1 MKIIFY
7 ENSERRN
14 INELNISNKLKHK
27 NIIKFYG
34 VYEIK
39 KNEIDSIIMEYAKFG
54 NLREFKKNI
63 LKREVLSE
71 QLLCF
76 LTFQILT
83 GVKHFHNC
91 KILHSD
97 LKPQNIIIDEYL
109 NIKIID
115 FSVSLDYSRIN
126 SSKIKLPFRGTNFY
140 MAPEVIKSKIINIR
154 DINKID
160 LYSLGVIIYNLA
172 FGSYPYDLNS
182 EDCDNYEKI
191 YEKIKNNELKFN
203 NEENYYSNYFIDFLK
218 QLLEKNINKRIN
230 IDQALSHYWIN
241 GAYILFDEK
250 EKMFN
255 TSSFLIYL
263 LTDHFKNFDKYIN
276 ILL

>member
-1 MKIIFY
+1 
-7 ENSERRN
+7 
-14 INELNISNKLKHK
+14 
-27 NIIKFYG
+27 
-34 VYEIK
+34 
-39 KNEIDSIIMEYAKFG
+39 MEYAKFG

-140 MAPEVIKSKIINIR
+140 MPPEVIKSKIINIR

-230 IDQALSHYWIN
+230 IDQALSHYWIK